1 MSSLSESESSAPLHP
16 DAQPLPPRE
25 SKRVPLWL
33 PISLIA
39 FSGAAIATP
48 LLFLRWQRKAALT
61 ESLNKI
67 SVSEAGQLANAPT
80 AHPSVKPKS
89 LLSAFI
95 VDQKELDAAAASA
108 PPSSSGPA
116 FSSSFRSNHD
126 PFDDDDDL
134 RGPPPPP
141 DPNFNAALY
150 TAKAFGLATA
160 LVVAG
165 AFATIQGA
173 MYYFDVD
180 DARQFGR
187 RMRLLILE
195 KMPALAAQIHRA
207 PDDSPPEATASAAS
221 DVEQDWNWEDAEARL
236 RRAFETRGFA
246 GWAEA
251 AAKEVE
257 VEDKLQRKKQQELV
271 ERLRPSS

>member
-1 MSSLSESESSAPLHP
+1 MSSLPESEQSAPLHP

-25 SKRVPLWL
+25 NKRVPLWL
-33 PISLIA
+33 PISLVA

-48 LLFLRWQRKAALT
+48 LLFLRWQRKAALA

-67 SVSEAGQLANAPT
+67 SVSAASQMANAPT
-80 AHPSVKPKS
+80 ARSAAKSKS

-108 PPSSSGPA
+108 PPTSAGPA
-116 FSSSFRSNHD
+116 FSASWRSNHD
-126 PFDDDDDL
+126 PFDDDDDFKA
-134 RGPPPPP
+134 PTAPP

-150 TAKAFGLATA
+150 TAKAFGIATA
-160 LVVAG
+160 MVVAG
-165 AFATIQGA
+165 AFAGIQGA

-187 RMRLLILE
+187 HMRLMILE
-195 KMPALAAQIHRA
+195 KMPGLTAQIHRA
-207 PDDSPPEATASAAS
+207 PDEPSPEPAAPVPPA
-221 DVEQDWNWEDAEARL
+221 VEQDWKWEDAEARL
-236 RRAFETRGFA
+236 RRAFETGGLA

-257 VEDKLQRKKQQELV
+257 VEDRIQRKKQQELV